1 MKSHGT
7 ITVKTF
13 GESTERKAIADLKN
27 QLRDMA
33 DSHGVRLIGR
43 PDIDTEEPLA
53 GFWNGS
59 ASQDY
64 THD

>member
-1 MKSHGT
+1 
-7 ITVKTF
+7 VK
-13 GESTERKAIADLKN
+13 
-27 QLRDMA
+27 
-33 DSHGVRLIGR
+33 LIGR

>member
-1 MKSHGT
+1 MRSEGT

-13 GESTERKAIADLKN
+13 GENSERKAIADLKK

-33 DSHGVRLIGR
+33 HQNGVRLVGR
-43 PDIDTEEPLA
+43 PDVSTSEPLL

-59 ASQDY
+59 ASQGY
-64 THD
+64 RRA